1 MRVVADTNVLVA
13 AVIAP
18 DGRCGRLLLAAT
30 EGRWSVVA
38 SPRLLDELA
47 EVLARRKFRR
57 WLPAEDAAAF
67 VSAVSRLAEI
77 HDDPPRPAPIT
88 RDPDDD
94 YLFALA
100 TAAGAEAIV
109 TGDVDL
115 TALDDPP
122 VPVLTPAELLAR
134 LHGS

>member
-13 AVIAP
+13 AVLAP

-30 EGRWSVVA
+30 EGRWSLVA

-47 EVLARRKFRR
+47 EVLSRRKFRR
-57 WLPAEDAAAF
+57 WLTAEDAQAF
-67 VSAVSRLAEI
+67 VSAVSRLAEV
-77 HDDPPRPAPIT
+77 HDDPPCPASIT

-94 YLFALA
+94 YLLALA
-100 TAAGAEAIV
+100 IAAEAEAIV
-109 TGDVDL
+109 TGDDDL
-115 TALDDPP
+115 AALDAPP
-122 VPVLTPAELLAR
+122 VPVLTPAELLSR

>member
-13 AVIAP
+13 AVLAP
-18 DGRCGRLLLAAT
+18 DGRCGRLLFAAT
-30 EGRWSVVA
+30 EGRWSLVA

-57 WLPAEDAAAF
+57 WLPVEDVTTF
-67 VSAVSRLAEI
+67 VSAVLRLAEV
-77 HDDPPRPAPIT
+77 HDDPPRPARIT

-109 TGDVDL
+109 TGDLDL
-115 TALDDPP
+115 TALDHPP

-134 LHGS
+134 LHES